1 MRKENSNALRKVN
14 EAEKAVEKAKEIS
27 TPTDK
32 NSFAELKNWVIG
44 EFDQMEEKLSTEQE
58 KFKTLNEAVETEE
71 NNLEEIHQIKAEADS
86 LEALLLT
93 HREEKQKQER
103 EMAQEREEL
112 KEAIDE
118 QKRKW
123 GREKEEYE
131 FEKKVERRNEEDAY
145 RQKKAQQEKELKEEE
160 DEFEKETAER
170 EAKLKAQEEEY
181 ASMKEK
187 VVGFEEEPE
196 NALSRQEQQLTE
208 KLAQKHQY
216 EMQLKTKDLEADIQ
230 LRKEQIGSLK
240 NKVDEQKEFI
250 DSLGIKSDAA
260 SEQVRDIAMKA
271 IENSN
276 QNWPDYRS
284 YDRKKKKN
292 DNVD

>member
-1 MRKENSNALRKVN
+1 
-14 EAEKAVEKAKEIS
+14 
-27 TPTDK
+27 
-32 NSFAELKNWVIG
+32 
-44 EFDQMEEKLSTEQE
+44 
-58 KFKTLNEAVETEE
+58 VETEE